1 MQDLFCKALGC
12 TRNRMK
18 KHVFLGFLLTWAA
31 LTGSAMAATTTPAP
45 ADRTTSVPLAP
56 DAPSEYTV
64 KQGDTLWGIAG
75 KFLSQP
81 WYWPEIWYLN
91 TEIKNPHLIYPGDI
105 IRLVY
110 DAAGKPR
117 LILERGNPDNVVHLS
132 PQVRA
137 TNLGSAIPAI
147 PYDIVAAF
155 MSKPSVISKEEARHL
170 PYITA
175 LNDDHVVGGV
185 TDKIYVRDLPAQP
198 LGTRFNIV
206 HLGRALKDPDSG
218 AFLGYEGIYTGNAR
232 LDRAAGGTD
241 DRTDFAR
248 LTIMESGR
256 ETMAG
261 DRLWMPPTDIALDF
275 VPHAP
280 RKPVSGQII
289 AVMDGINII
298 GQYEAV
304 AINRGSAN
312 GLEPGH
318 ILEIFAHGYT
328 TKDRGHGG
336 ITRSQEF
343 TGLLTPTVALPA
355 EISGTFMVFKTYPH
369 MSFGLV
375 LALHG
380 PSHVGDKVKS
390 P

>member
-18 KHVFLGFLLTWAA
+18 KHVFLGFLLTWTA
-31 LTGSAMAATTTPAP
+31 LTGSVLPAQAAPTPAE
-45 ADRTTSVPLAP
+45 RSTSVPLAP

-64 KQGDTLWGIAG
+64 KPGDTLWGIAG

-91 TEIKNPHLIYPGDI
+91 TEIANPHLIYPGDI

-117 LILERGNPDNVVHLS
+117 LILERGDSDKVVHLS
-132 PQVRA
+132 PQIR
-137 TNLGSAIPAI
+137 TSNLGSAIPAI

-155 MSKPSVISKEEARHL
+155 MSKPSVISKEEARNL

-175 LNDDHVVGGV
+175 LNEDHVAGGV
-185 TDKIYVRDLPAQP
+185 TDKIYARNLPTQP
-198 LGTRFNIV
+198 IGTRFNLV
-206 HLGRALKDPDSG
+206 RLGRALKDPDSG
-218 AFLGYEGIYTGNAR
+218 AFLGYEGIYTGSAR
-232 LDRAAGGTD
+232 LDRAAANSKNHK
-241 DRTDFAR
+241 DFAR

-256 ETMAG
+256 ETLAG
-261 DRLWMPPTDIALDF
+261 DRILLPPADIALDF

-280 RKPVSGQII
+280 RVPVSGQII
-289 AVMDGINII
+289 AVMDGINIV

-304 AINRGSAN
+304 AINRGSSD
-312 GLEPGH
+312 GLEPGAM
-318 ILEIFAHGYT
+318 LEIFAHGYT
-328 TKDRGHGG
+328 AKDRGHGG

-343 TGLLTPTVALPA
+343 TGLTTPTVALPA
-355 EISGTFMVFKTYPH
+355 EISGTFMVFKTYQH
-369 MSFGLV
+369 MSYGLV
-375 LALHG
+375 LTLHG
-380 PSHVGDKVKS
+380 PSHVGDVVKN